1 MNRNV
6 LIVEDSPVQA
16 EALRAD
22 LEEAGYDVTIARDGI
37 RALARVASGR
47 FGLVVSD
54 IVMPGMDGYV
64 LCRAIKGDPELAA
77 TPVVLLSSLSD
88 PLDIIKGLDAGADH
102 FLRKPYERDRLVSR
116 IEAILLNRKLRHG
129 GPVPIGVELSFLGR
143 KFTITSERQQ
153 ILDLLISTF
162 QDLVDVNRQLRARD
176 SELAE
181 ARAALVI
188 ALEANRPVRK

>member
-1 MNRNV
+1 VNKKV
-6 LIVEDSPVQA
+6 LIVEDSLVQA

-37 RALARVASGR
+37 RALAQVATGR

-77 TPVVLLSSLSD
+77 TSVVLLSSLGD
-88 PLDIIKGLDAGADH
+88 PLDIIKGLGAGADH
-102 FLRKPYERDRLVSR
+102 FLRKPYERDQLVTR
-116 IEAILLNRKLRHG
+116 IEAILLNRELRHS
-129 GPVPIGVELSFLGR
+129 GPVPIGVEVSLLGR

-181 ARAALVI
+181 ARASLVI
-188 ALEANRPVRK
+188 ALEANNPVRK